1 VGDLKFRPSEKT
13 LKKMILAILLLAPVL
28 ACAEKKLDT
37 NPADYPVVVH
47 VQSSRFVD
55 VCGGPQC
62 AWVLHLWVVIDGKK
76 YELSENKTRTDL
88 LRVGDYKAKIS
99 LDEHDREYEYQRMIE
114 FRFPDGWTRKFIV
127 VGESE

>member
-1 VGDLKFRPSEKT
+1 VKQF
-13 LKKMILAILLLAPVL
+13 ILALLLITPAF
-28 ACAEKKLDT
+28 ASSDKKIDT
-37 NPADYPVVVH
+37 NPADYAVNVH
-47 VQSSRFVD
+47 VQSSRLVD

-76 YELSENKTRTDL
+76 YELSENKTRTDV

-114 FRFPDGWTRKFIV
+114 FRLPDGWTRKFVV
-127 VGESE
+127 VGEIE